1 MTQELKT
8 GTTTVGLVCKDGL
21 VLAADM
27 RMTAGD
33 MIASKQAKKIHKVND
48 EIAVTW
54 AGSVSDLQLL
64 TKLLRAELKLKSI
77 QSKKKVTIKEAANL
91 LGGLLYS
98 SIRQMSMIPG
108 IAHFVMA
115 GIDQQG
121 LHLYDLY
128 PDGSVTEVEDYT
140 SSGSGSVFAYGV
152 LESDYKKDL
161 TVEKGVEL
169 ATKAVKSALE
179 RDINSGGGIYV
190 VAVTEKGIQ
199 EKVLKKVK
207 TQLE

>member
-1 MTQELKT
+1 MAQELKT
-8 GTTTVGLVCKDGL
+8 GTTTVGLVCKDGI

-27 RMTAGD
+27 RSTAGD
-33 MIASKQAKKIHKVND
+33 MIATKQTKKIHKVND

-54 AGSVSDLQLL
+54 AGSVSDLQLT
-64 TKLLRAELKLKSI
+64 TKLLRAELKLKAI

-98 SIRQMSMIPG
+98 NIRQLSMVPS
-108 IAHFVMA
+108 IAHFIMGGMDA
-115 GIDQQG
+115 QG

-128 PDGSVTEVEDYT
+128 PDGSVTEVDDFT

-152 LESDYKKDL
+152 LESSYKKDL
-161 TVEKGVEL
+161 AVDKGVEL
-169 ATKAVKSALE
+169 ATNAVKAALE